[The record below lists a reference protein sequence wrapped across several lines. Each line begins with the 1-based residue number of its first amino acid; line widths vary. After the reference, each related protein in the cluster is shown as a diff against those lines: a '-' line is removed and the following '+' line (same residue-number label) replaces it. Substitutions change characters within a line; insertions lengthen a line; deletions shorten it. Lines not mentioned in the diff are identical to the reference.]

1 MVGNL
6 VGLKWA
12 HFVAS
17 LKRSGWAVAGTI
29 IGGLYG
35 LGALVAVFAGM
46 TAVRGGDAA
55 LAQGLAIVVGTL
67 AAALWCVV
75 PLVLSGQDATLDP
88 DLLAPYPLKPQQ
100 ILGGQLVGSV
110 VSIFGAITVVGAFL
124 PVVSWASPAPAVAAV
139 PAGLLG
145 FVLLMV
151 CSRLM
156 SSLGMAIRHRR
167 FLAEIL
173 GAIFFLALLS
183 AGPLVST
190 LTASLLSEQWVIGV
204 ARVAGWTPLGVA
216 WAIPGDVAAGAWG
229 ILGLRLVLT
238 LLYLAVGLIAWR
250 RVIAYQ
256 TSHVGASGA
265 SSGAAT
271 RTGAWIGLFS
281 RFPATPSGA
290 IAARTA
296 TYYLKDPRMNLNLL
310 VAPGFLILFWFMSQT
325 NGGGIQLFLVGPLV
339 AWMLAW
345 QSAYVVS
352 YDNTAFSL
360 HLTSPVSGAADR
372 WGRTLGM
379 SVIFVPIVVVISVV
393 ALLIQ
398 GDPGSIPAN
407 LGLSLSVLLCGLGV
421 GAAVSVRYAL
431 PVAAPGESPW
441 KSRKNNAGIANV
453 FIQGISSLLMWGIV
467 LPILVLLVAAM
478 ITHLAIFDWIIL
490 VAGPVYGVV
499 MLWLGVR
506 IGGSWYERRAPELY
520 QDLAR
525 MR

>member
-46 TAVRGGDAA
+46 MAVRGGDPV
-55 LAQGLAIVVGTL
+55 LAQGIAVVVGSL
-67 AAALWCVV
+67 AVAAWCIV

-100 ILGGQLVGSV
+100 ILGGQLVGSAIG
-110 VSIFGAITVVGAFL
+110 IFGAITLVGSL
-124 PVVSWASPAPAVAAV
+124 TPVAAWSSPGPALAAI

-145 FVLLMV
+145 FILLMV

-173 GAIFFLALLS
+173 GAVFFLALLTL
-183 AGPLVST
+183 GPLAST
-190 LTASLLSEQWVIGV
+190 LTTSLLSPEWVIGV
-204 ARVAGWTPLGVA
+204 ARIAGWTPLGVA
-216 WAIPGDVAAGAWG
+216 WAIPGDLAAGAWG
-229 ILGLRLVLT
+229 IFVLRLVLT
-238 LLYLAVGLIAWR
+238 LLYLAVGLVAWR
-250 RVIAYQ
+250 RIIAYQ
-256 TSHVGASGA
+256 TSHVGA
-265 SSGAAT
+265 AAPT
-271 RTGAWIGLFS
+271 AGKANRTGAWLGLFG
-281 RFPATPSGA
+281 RFPGTPAGA

-296 TYYLKDPRMNLNLL
+296 TYYLKDPRLNLNLL
-310 VAPGFLILFWFMSQT
+310 IAPGFLILFWFVSQT
-325 NGGGIQLFLVGPLV
+325 NGGGIQLLLVGPLV
-339 AWMLAW
+339 GWMLAW

-352 YDNTAFSL
+352 YDNTAFAL
-360 HLTSPVSGAADR
+360 HLTSPVSGRADR
-372 WGRTLGM
+372 WGRFFGM
-379 SVIFVPIVVVISVV
+379 SVILLPIVVLVSVAAV
-393 ALLIQ
+393 LIH

-407 LGLSLSVLLCGLGV
+407 LGLSLSVLLCGFGV
-421 GAAVSVRYAL
+421 GAVVSVRYAL
-431 PVAAPGESPW
+431 PVPAPGESPW
-441 KSRKNNAGIANV
+441 KSRKNNAGLANM
-453 FIQGISSLLMWGIV
+453 FIQGVSSMVMWAVV
-467 LPILVLLVAAM
+467 LPILILFIAAAF
-478 ITHLAIFDWIIL
+478 THQPIFDWIIL

-499 MLWLGVR
+499 ILWVGVR

-520 QDLAR
+520 QDLVR
-525 MR
+525 LR